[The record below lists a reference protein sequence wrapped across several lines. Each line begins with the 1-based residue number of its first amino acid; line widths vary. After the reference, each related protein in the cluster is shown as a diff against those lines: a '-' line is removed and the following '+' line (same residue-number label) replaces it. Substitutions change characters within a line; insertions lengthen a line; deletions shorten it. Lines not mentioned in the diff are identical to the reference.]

1 MQTQQLSSSATP
13 PSEGLPVPTLRI
25 IPRAEHGISRRQISP
40 AALKV
45 LYRLKEAGFAAFL
58 VGGAVRDLLLGG
70 SPKDFDVATDATP
83 EQVQA
88 LFRNCRLIGRRF
100 RLAHV
105 LFGAEIIEVATFRAI
120 HADPDD
126 DREVINGRVVRD
138 NVYGTQEEDALRRDF
153 TVNALYY
160 GITDFAVRDYVGG
173 FEDLA
178 ARRLRLI
185 GDPETRYREDPV
197 RILRAVRL
205 AAKLGFTIDPATE
218 APIAAMKGLLHEVPP
233 ARLFDECLKLFLTGH
248 AVASFLGLE
257 RRDLL
262 ATLFPATAAVLAAES
277 GAGDRAM
284 VLRALSNTDARVKQD
299 KPVTPSFLFAALLW
313 PAYRRALAERLAA
326 AQDLQRAH
334 QQAADEVLAAQT
346 KIVAIPRRFAGPM
359 VEIWGMQWRFERR
372 QRRRVIALLQHPR
385 FRAAFD
391 FLALRREESPQMAEL
406 VAWWEAAQQAGD
418 RELADLLAAV
428 AGGGD
433 GGGKRRKRRRRRQRR
448 VGEEHASPR

>member
-1 MQTQQLSSSATP
+1 MQTRQSPLLAE
-13 PSEGLPVPTLRI
+13 PSPDEHRAPSLRI

-40 AALKV
+40 AALRV
-45 LYRLKEAGFAAFL
+45 LYRLVEAGHAAYL

-126 DREVINGRVVRD
+126 DREVIDGRVVRD
-138 NVYGTQEEDALRRDF
+138 NVWGTQEEDALRRDF

-185 GDPETRYREDPV
+185 GDPQTRYREDPV

-205 AAKLGFTIDPATE
+205 EAKLGFTLDPPTE
-218 APIAAMKGLLHEVPP
+218 APIAAMKGLLRQVPP
-233 ARLFDECLKLFLTGH
+233 ARLFDECLKLFLAGH
-248 AVASFLGLE
+248 AVESFLGLE
-257 RRDLL
+257 RRGLL
-262 ATLFPATAAVLAAES
+262 AILFPASAAAL
-277 GAGDRAM
+277 AGDSADRHRALI
-284 VLRALSNTDARVKQD
+284 LRALHNTDARVRED

-313 PAYRRALAERLAA
+313 PAYRGAVEERERSGL
-326 AQDLQRAH
+326 DPQRAH
-334 QQAADEVLAAQT
+334 QEAADEVLAEQT
-346 KIVAIPRRFAGPM
+346 QIVALPRRFAGPLI
-359 VEIWGMQWRFERR
+359 EIWGMQWRFQRR
-372 QRRRVIALLQHPR
+372 QRRRVVALLQHPR
-385 FRAAFD
+385 FRAGFD
-391 FLALRREESPQMAEL
+391 FLALRREESPELAEL

-418 RELADLLAAV
+418 RELADLLAGA
-428 AGGGD
+428 AGD
-433 GGGKRRKRRRRRQRR
+433 RPEAKARRRRRRR
-448 VGEEHASPR
+448 RRRGGDAKAE